1 MRARHR
7 TRTTPTAFSELDR
20 TTSLDLSITYR
31 PIAALKPARRNA
43 RTHSRK
49 QIQQLAASIRQFGF
63 VNPILIDETGCIVA
77 GHGRAEAAKLLD
89 LHQIP
94 TIRLDHL
101 SEAERRAYIIADN
114 RLAELAGWDKDLLAL
129 ELGEL
134 ANLEIDF
141 NIEITGFDTLDIEK
155 MIAVGETTSPAED
168 QTPELPSVPVS
179 RLGDLWRLGP
189 HRLLCG
195 DARDPEAFVRL
206 MDGGEAQMAFS
217 DPPYNVRIDGH
228 VCGLGKIRHRE
239 FAMAS
244 GEMND
249 AEFIAFLTSVF
260 GNMAA
265 VSADGAIHFLC
276 MDWRHMREMLSAG
289 ASTYSELKNLC
300 VWNKDNAGMGSFYRS
315 KHELVFVFKNGTA
328 PHINTFGLGEGGR
341 YRTNVW
347 DYPGVNSLHPG
358 RDDDLAMHPT
368 VKPVAM
374 VIDAIKDCSHRN
386 GIILDAF
393 GGSGTTLIAAH
404 KTRRC
409 GHLLELDPAYVD
421 VTIQRWEKLSGETA
435 CHAETGATFAETAAK
450 RARAEEECHG

>member
-1 MRARHR
+1 MPVRIRARSVAQSAPD
-7 TRTTPTAFSELDR
+7 TNGLIGQN
-20 TTSLDLSITYR
+20 LSITYR
-31 PIAALKPARRNA
+31 PVADLMPALRNA
-43 RTHSRK
+43 RTHSKK
-49 QIQQLAASIRQFGF
+49 QIHQLAASIRQFGF
-63 VNPILIDETGCIVA
+63 VNPVLTDATGGIVA
-77 GHGRAEAAKLLD
+77 GHGRIEAAKLLG
-89 LHQIP
+89 LSLIP
-94 TIRLDHL
+94 TICLDHL

-134 ANLEIDF
+134 ANLEINFD
-141 NIEITGFDTLDIEK
+141 IEITGFDTLDIEK
-155 MIAVGETTSPAED
+155 MTAAGETTCPAED
-168 QTPELPSVPVS
+168 QTPDLPSVPVS
-179 RLGDLWRLGP
+179 RLGDLWLLGP

-195 DARDPEAFVRL
+195 DARDPEACVRL
-206 MDGGEAQMAFS
+206 MDGGEAQVVFS

-244 GEMND
+244 GEMSD
-249 AEFIAFLTSVF
+249 AEFTAFLTTVF

-276 MDWRHMREMLSAG
+276 MDWRHMREMLAAG
-289 ASTYSELKNLC
+289 TSIYSELKNLC

-358 RDDDLAMHPT
+358 RQEDLAMHPT

-374 VIDAIKDCSHRN
+374 VVDAIKDCSHRN
-386 GIILDAF
+386 GIVLDAF

-404 KTRRC
+404 KTRRR

-435 CHAETGATFAETAAK
+435 RHAETGATFAETVAE
-450 RARAEEECHG
+450 RTCPEEERHD